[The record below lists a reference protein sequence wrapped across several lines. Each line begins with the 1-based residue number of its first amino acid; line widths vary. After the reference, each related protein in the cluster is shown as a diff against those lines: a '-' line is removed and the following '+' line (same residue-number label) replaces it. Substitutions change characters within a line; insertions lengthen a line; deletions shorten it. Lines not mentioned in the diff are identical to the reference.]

1 MNNKKNLFLIHETQ
15 KKLIKSAKARVTS
28 TIPYCHCKV
37 PHCRKLLSICSND
50 FKGVLFFLNQWIGDE
65 KLFQG
70 NSDIM
75 IDSCTYIYIST
86 SFSKGYYTSVCK

>member
-1 MNNKKNLFLIHETQ
+1 MKHK

-37 PHCRKLLSICSND
+37 PHSRKLLSICSND

-75 IDSCTYIYIST
+75 IDSCTYIYIYT
-86 SFSKGYYTSVCK
+86 SFNTGYYTRVFANNSVHLK